1 MRSLAGTFRAK
12 WAIPILLVGTLV
24 FLGFSPVLLEG
35 LLKGLFPLEAQW
47 LYPRESPA
55 VLLWEHLRLVAV
67 SSFLAALAG
76 SLLGIVATRRFGRP
90 FLPAIE
96 DLLSLGQTFPPVA
109 VLALAVPAVG
119 FGFKPALLALF
130 LYGMLPV
137 ARNAIDGLE
146 SVPEEVKDAARGI
159 GMTPARVLRKVE
171 LPLAMPVIMAGIRS
185 SVVINVGTATI
196 GATIGAGGLGVP
208 IVAGLIGEN
217 PAYVLEG
224 ALLSALMAVV
234 LDQGMARL
242 APFAHREG
250 QA

>member
-1 MRSLAGTFRAK
+1 MRSLAGTWRVK
-12 WAIPILLVGTLV
+12 WVIPVLLGGALV
-24 FLGFSPVLLEG
+24 FLGFFPVLLES
-35 LLKGLFPLEAQW
+35 LFRGLFPLETQW

-67 SSFLAALAG
+67 SSFLAAMAG
-76 SLLGIVATRRFGRP
+76 SLLGVFATRRYGRP
-90 FLPAIE
+90 FLPVIE

-137 ARNAIDGLE
+137 GRNAIDGLE
-146 SVPEEVKDAARGI
+146 SVPEEVKEAARGI
-159 GMTPARVLRKVE
+159 GMDPVRVLWKVE
-171 LPLAMPVIMAGIRS
+171 LPLALPVIMAGIRT

-224 ALLSALMAVV
+224 ALLSALMAVF
-234 LDQGMARL
+234 LDQGLSIR
-242 APFAHREG
+242 PSS
-250 QA
+250 